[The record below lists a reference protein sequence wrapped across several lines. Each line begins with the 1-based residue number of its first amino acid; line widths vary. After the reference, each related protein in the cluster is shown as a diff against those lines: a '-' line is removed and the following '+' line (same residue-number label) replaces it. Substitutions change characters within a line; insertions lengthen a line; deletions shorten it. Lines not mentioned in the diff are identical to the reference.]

1 MLQDQEGLNRVKG
14 VAGLNNVKV
23 NAWCDVSL
31 LSHKEIFP
39 ISRNV
44 ERNRVKTVTQTAF
57 E

>member
-1 MLQDQEGLNRVKG
+1 MLQDQKGLNRVKG

-39 ISRNV
+39 ISLNV
-44 ERNRVKTVTQTAF
+44 ESNRVKTVTQTAF